1 MTDFDLNAELTIA
14 RLGQRGEGLARHD
27 GGMIAVPYA
36 LPGEIV
42 RAEIDGDRARLVEV
56 LTPSADRVPSFCKYF
71 TTCGG
76 CAVQTLAWPPY
87 ADWKRG
93 LVVEGLSRAKID
105 TNILPL
111 VDAHGAGRRR
121 ATFHARVHEDAGG
134 RKRIELGYMQAR
146 AHAIVSIDQC
156 PILDPGLTQALDV
169 AREAAIVLIPLDKP
183 LDIVVTTTLEGLDI
197 DVRGTGPLDFGYRQA
212 LITIAERHDLARVS
226 NHGET
231 IIERRPPTLRMGTA
245 LVTLPA
251 GGFLQA
257 TAAGEEALGA
267 LVREAVGGAKKIAD
281 LFAGSG
287 TFALR
292 LAEKAEV
299 LAVEGDAPAMRA
311 LARAAHDTEG
321 LRHLKTQ
328 HRNLYSRPLMAG
340 ELDNLDAVVFDPPR
354 AGAQAQA
361 EALAVSKV
369 PTVVGVSCNVQTFAR
384 DARILLDGG
393 YSLENVTPVDQFR
406 HSAHVELVGVFR
418 KINVTSK
425 AKRRGR
431 LLG

>member
-36 LPGEIV
+36 LPGETV
-42 RAEIDGDRARLVEV
+42 RAEIDGDRAKLVDV

-71 TTCGG
+71 KTCGG

-121 ATFHARVHEDAGG
+121 ATFHSRVHDDGAG
-134 RKRIELGYMQAR
+134 RKRLELGYMQAR
-146 AHAIVSIDQC
+146 AHAIVNIDAC
-156 PILDPGLTQALDV
+156 PILDPGLTHALEA
-169 AREAAIVLIPLDKP
+169 AREVATVLIPLEKP

-212 LITIAERHDLARVS
+212 LITIAERNDLARVS

-231 IIERRPPTLRMGTA
+231 IIERRPPTLRMGLA

-257 TAAGEEALGA
+257 TAAGEDALGA
-267 LVREAVGGAKKIAD
+267 LVREAVGGGKKIAD

-361 EALAVSKV
+361 ETLAVSKV

-384 DARILLDGG
+384 DARILIDGG
-393 YSLENVTPVDQFR
+393 YVLEKVTPVDQFR

>member
-1 MTDFDLNAELTIA
+1 MTDFELNAELTIA
-14 RLGQRGEGLARHD
+14 RLGQRGEGLARH
-27 GGMIAVPYA
+27 GGDMIAVPYA
-36 LPGEIV
+36 LPGETV
-42 RAEIDGDRARLVEV
+42 RAEIDRDRAKLIEV
-56 LTPSADRVPSFCKYF
+56 LTPSADRIASFCQYF
-71 TTCGG
+71 TICGG

-93 LVVEGLSRAKID
+93 LVVEGLSRAKIE
-105 TNILPL
+105 TKIMPL

-121 ATFHARVHEDAGG
+121 ATFHSRVHDDGVG
-134 RKRIELGYMQAR
+134 RKRLELGYMQAR
-146 AHAIVSIDQC
+146 AHSIVNIDHC
-156 PILDPGLTQALDV
+156 PILDPGLDGALV
-169 AREAAIVLIPLDKP
+169 AARDAARVLIPLEKP

-212 LITIAERHDLARVS
+212 LIALAERHDLARIS

-231 IIERRPPTLRMGTA
+231 IIERRPPTLRMGKA

-257 TAAGEEALGA
+257 TAAGEEALAA
-267 LVREAVGGAKKIAD
+267 LVREAVGGARKIAD

-299 LAVEGDAPAMRA
+299 LAIEGDAPATRS
-311 LARAAHDTEG
+311 LARAAHETEG

-328 HRNLYSRPLMAG
+328 QRNLYTRPLMAG
-340 ELDNLDAVVFDPPR
+340 ELEGLDAVVFDPPR

-369 PTVVGVSCNVQTFAR
+369 PTLVGVSCNVQTFSR
-384 DARILLDGG
+384 DARILIDGG
-393 YSLENVTPVDQFR
+393 YTLEKVTPVDQFR
-406 HSAHVELVGVFR
+406 HSAHVELVGVF
-418 KINVTSK
+418 KKTSVMTK

>member
-14 RLGQRGEGLARHD
+14 RLGQRGEGMARRD
-27 GGMIAVPYA
+27 GDMIAVPYA
-36 LPGEIV
+36 LPGETI

-56 LTPSADRVPSFCKYF
+56 LAPSPDRVPAFCPSF
-71 TTCGG
+71 TICGG
-76 CAVQTLAWPPY
+76 CAVQTLAFAPY
-87 ADWKRG
+87 AEWKRG
-93 LVVEGLSRAKID
+93 LVADGLSRAKIE
-105 TNILPL
+105 TEIAPL

-121 ATFHARVHEDAGG
+121 ATFHARVHDDGIG
-134 RKRIELGYMQAR
+134 RKRLELGFMQAR
-146 AHAIVSIDQC
+146 AHDIVNIDQC
-156 PILDPGLTQALDV
+156 PILDPGLAGAIPA
-169 AREAAIVLIPLDKP
+169 ARDAARILIPLEKP

-197 DVRGTGPLDFGYRQA
+197 DIRGTGPLDFGYRQA
-212 LITIAERHDLARVS
+212 LISVAERFDLARIS

-231 IIERRPPTLRMGTA
+231 LIERRPPTLRMGKA
-245 LVTLPA
+245 LVTLPP

-257 TAAGEEALGA
+257 TAAGEEALVA
-267 LVREAVGGAKKIAD
+267 LVREAVGKAKKIAD

-299 LAVEGDAPAMRA
+299 LAIEGDAPAMRA
-311 LARAAHDTEG
+311 LARGAHETEG

-328 HRNLYSRPLMAG
+328 QRNLYSRPLMAG
-340 ELDNLDAVVFDPPR
+340 ELDGLDAVVFDPPR
-354 AGAQAQA
+354 AGAEAQA
-361 EALAVSKV
+361 KALALSPV

-384 DARILLDGG
+384 DARILIDGG
-393 YSLENVTPVDQFR
+393 YRLEKVTPVDQFR

-418 KINVTSK
+418 KPPVPR

>member
-1 MTDFDLNAELTIA
+1 MTDFELNAELTIA
-14 RLGQRGEGLARHD
+14 RLGQRGEGLARQ
-27 GGMIAVPYA
+27 GGDMIAVPYA
-36 LPGEIV
+36 LPGETV
-42 RAEIDGDRARLVEV
+42 RAEIDGDRAKLVEV

-71 TTCGG
+71 TICGG

-93 LVVEGLSRAKID
+93 LVVEGLSRAKIE
-105 TNILPL
+105 TQILPL
-111 VDAHGAGRRR
+111 VDAHGVGRRR
-121 ATFHARVHEDAGG
+121 ATFHSRVHDDGVG
-134 RKRIELGYMQAR
+134 RKRLDLGYMQAR
-146 AHAIVSIDQC
+146 AHFIVNIDHC
-156 PILDPGLTQALDV
+156 PILDPGLDGALV
-169 AREAAIVLIPLDKP
+169 AARDAARVLIPLEKP
-183 LDIVVTTTLEGLDI
+183 LDIVVTTTLEGLDM

-212 LITIAERHDLARVS
+212 LISVAERYDLARIS

-231 IIERRPPTLRMGTA
+231 IVERRPPTLRMGKA

-257 TAAGEEALGA
+257 TAAGEEAL
-267 LVREAVGGAKKIAD
+267 AD

-299 LAVEGDAPAMRA
+299 LAIEGDAPAMRS
-311 LARAAHDTEG
+311 LARAAHETEG
-321 LRHLKTQ
+321 LRHLKSQ
-328 HRNLYSRPLMAG
+328 QRNLYSRPLMAG
-340 ELDNLDAVVFDPPR
+340 ELEHLDAVVFDPPR

-384 DARILLDGG
+384 DARILIDGG
-393 YSLENVTPVDQFR
+393 YTLEKVTPVDQFR
-406 HSAHVELVGVFR
+406 HSAHVELVGVF
-418 KINVTSK
+418 KKTSVMTK

>member
-1 MTDFDLNAELTIA
+1 MTDFELNAELTIA

-42 RAEIDGDRARLVEV
+42 RAEIVGDRAKLVDV

-71 TTCGG
+71 KPCGG

-121 ATFHARVHEDAGG
+121 ATFQSRVHDDGAG
-134 RKRIELGYMQAR
+134 RKRLELGYMQAR
-146 AHAIVSIDQC
+146 AHAIVNIDAC
-156 PILDPGLTQALDV
+156 PILDPGLAQALEA
-169 AREAAIVLIPLDKP
+169 AREVATVLIPLDKP

-212 LITIAERHDLARVS
+212 LITIAERNDLARVS

-231 IIERRPPTLRMGTA
+231 IIERRPPTLRMGLA

-299 LAVEGDAPAMRA
+299 LAIEGDAPAMRA

-340 ELDNLDAVVFDPPR
+340 DLDNLDAVVFDPPR

-393 YSLENVTPVDQFR
+393 YTLEKVTPVDQFR

>member
-1 MTDFDLNAELTIA
+1 MTDFELNAELTIA
-14 RLGQRGEGLARHD
+14 RLGQRGEGLARR
-27 GGMIAVPYA
+27 GSEMIAVPYA
-36 LPGEIV
+36 LPGETI
-42 RAEIDGDRARLVEV
+42 RAEIDGERAKLVDV
-56 LTPSADRVPSFCKYF
+56 LKASPDRVPAFCKYF
-71 TTCGG
+71 TACGG
-76 CAVQTLAWPPY
+76 CAVQTLSASAY

-93 LVVEGLSRAKID
+93 LVAESLTRAKIE
-105 TNILPL
+105 TQIAPL

-121 ATFHARVHEDAGG
+121 ATFHARVHDEGAG
-134 RKRIELGYMQAR
+134 RKRLELGFMQAR
-146 AHAIVSIDQC
+146 AHAIVSIDDC
-156 PILDPGLTQALDV
+156 PILDPGLAGALAA
-169 AREAAIVLIPLDKP
+169 ARDAATVLIPLEKP
-183 LDIVVTTTLEGLDI
+183 LDIVVTTTLEGMDMDL
-197 DVRGTGPLDFGYRQA
+197 RGTGPLEFGYRQA
-212 LITIAERHDLARVS
+212 LITIAQRHDLARVS

-231 IIERRPPTLRMGTA
+231 IIERRPPTLRMGAA

-257 TAAGEEALGA
+257 TAAGEDALGA

-299 LAVEGDAPAMRA
+299 LAVEGDPAAVKA
-311 LARAAHDTEG
+311 LARAAGDTQG

-328 HRNLYSRPLMAG
+328 QRNLFTRPLMGG
-340 ELDNLDAVVFDPPR
+340 ELEGLDAVVFDPPR

-361 EALAVSKV
+361 AALAPSSV
-369 PTVVGVSCNVQTFAR
+369 PTLVGVSCNVQTFTR
-384 DARILLDGG
+384 DARILIDGG
-393 YSLENVTPVDQFR
+393 YVLEKVTPVDQFR
-406 HSAHVELVGVFR
+406 HSAHVELVGVFC
-418 KINVTSK
+418 KPKAAK